1 MALHAFLLLE
11 GMSEAIF
18 LLCIDINPIMNYT
31 HQHHKCFVV
40 VIHPHTPHVFTP
52 YERQNEMMQIAV

>member
-18 LLCIDINPIMNYT
+18 FIVYRHQSDNELYT
-31 HQHHKCFVV
+31 
-40 VIHPHTPHVFTP
+40 PTP
-52 YERQNEMMQIAV
+52 

>member
-18 LLCIDINPIMNYT
+18 FIVYRHQSYNELYT
-31 HQHHKCFVV
+31 K
-40 VIHPHTPHVFTP
+40 TP
-52 YERQNEMMQIAV
+52 

>member
-18 LLCIDINPIMNYT
+18 FIMYRHQSGDELYT
-31 HQHHKCFVV
+31 L
-40 VIHPHTPHVFTP
+40 TP
-52 YERQNEMMQIAV
+52 

>member
-18 LLCIDINPIMNYT
+18 IIVYRHQTDDELYT
-31 HQHHKCFVV
+31 
-40 VIHPHTPHVFTP
+40 PTP
-52 YERQNEMMQIAV
+52 

>member
-18 LLCIDINPIMNYT
+18 FIMYK
-31 HQHHKCFVV
+31 HQTYDELY
-40 VIHPHTPHVFTP
+40 IPTP
-52 YERQNEMMQIAV
+52 

>member
-18 LLCIDINPIMNYT
+18 FIVYR
-31 HQHHKCFVV
+31 HQTDDELY
-40 VIHPHTPHVFTP
+40 IPTP
-52 YERQNEMMQIAV
+52 

>member
-18 LLCIDINPIMNYT
+18 FIVYRHQSGDELYT
-31 HQHHKCFVV
+31 L
-40 VIHPHTPHVFTP
+40 TP
-52 YERQNEMMQIAV
+52 

>member
-18 LLCIDINPIMNYT
+18 FIVHRHQSDDELYT
-31 HQHHKCFVV
+31 L
-40 VIHPHTPHVFTP
+40 TP
-52 YERQNEMMQIAV
+52 